1 MTSIGDR
8 PESIAA
14 QCAPVLER
22 VAEGVV
28 AFDADMNYTYLNSHA
43 AALLGRGVNDL
54 LGKNY
59 WTEYPEAR
67 GTVFANAYVEALRT
81 QRASTLEDYYA
92 PFDRWFEN
100 RIYPSEDGIS
110 IFFTDIT
117 ERKRADFLLSD
128 ERTIM
133 EMIAKGAPLAA
144 VLEEIT
150 VRIEKQRRDMLSTIL
165 LVDPDGVHMRHGAA
179 PSMSATFLE
188 AIDGQ
193 PMGPSAGS
201 CGTAAY
207 RGEAVFV
214 TDIAIDPL
222 WDDYREVA
230 LAEGLRASWSTPI
243 VSTYGKVLGT
253 FAMYYREP
261 RSPGDYDIRLIGMAT
276 HLAGIAIER
285 HQREESLREAQER
298 LELAVRSAD
307 IGLWDWDV
315 HSDQVIY
322 SPEWKSMLGYANGEI
337 SNTFSAWED
346 RLHPEDRLKA
356 VGVVERALEEHCPTY
371 RNEFRMRHRDGSYL
385 WILAQGSLFEDE
397 SGQPV
402 RLIGSHI
409 DITERKQAEEDLR
422 HYAADI
428 EVAYDAT
435 IDGWSRALDLRD
447 HETEGHSER
456 VTELTLQLARSCGM
470 NDEQLVSVR
479 RGALLHDIGK
489 MGVPDSI
496 LFKSGEL
503 TSEEWLLMRQ
513 HPALAYA
520 LLSPI
525 GYLAS
530 AVDIPYCHH
539 EWWDGTGY
547 PRGLRGDEIPL
558 AARLFAVIDVWDAL
572 RSDRPYRKAL
582 LEEEALGYIA
592 SLAGTHFD
600 PEVVEHFLNAQG

>member
-1 MTSIGDR
+1 
-8 PESIAA
+8 
-14 QCAPVLER
+14 
-22 VAEGVV
+22 
-28 AFDADMNYTYLNSHA
+28 MNYTYLNSHA
-43 AALLGRGVNDL
+43 ATLLGRSVDDL
-54 LGKNY
+54 VGKNY

-67 GTVFANAYVEALRT
+67 GTAFANSYVEALET

-117 ERKRADFLLSD
+117 DRKRAEFLLSH
-128 ERTIM
+128 ERNIL
-133 EMIAKGAPLAA
+133 EMIARGAPLSA

-150 VRIEKQRRDMLSTIL
+150 LRIEKQRSDMLSTIL
-165 LVDPDGVHMRHGAA
+165 LVDPDGIHMRHGAA
-179 PSMSATFLE
+179 PSMSATFIE

-207 RGEAVFV
+207 RREAVFV

-222 WDDYREVA
+222 WADYRDLA
-230 LAEGLRASWSTPI
+230 LAEGLRACWSTPI
-243 VSTYGKVLGT
+243 MSAQGKVLGT

-261 RSPGDYDIRLIGMAT
+261 RSPGDYDIKLIGVAT

-285 HQREESLREAQER
+285 DQREQSLREARER

-307 IGLWDWDV
+307 VGLWDWQV
-315 HSDQVIY
+315 GTDQVVY
-322 SPEWKSMLGYANGEI
+322 SPEWKSLLGYSDDEI
-337 SNTFSAWED
+337 SDTISEWEA
-346 RLHPEDRLKA
+346 RLHPEDRAKA
-356 VGVVERALEEHCPTY
+356 TEVVGRALEEHRSTY
-371 RNEFRMRHRDGSYL
+371 RNEFRMRHKDGSYR

-397 SGQPV
+397 SGQPA
-402 RLIGSHI
+402 RMIGSHI

-422 HYAADI
+422 RYATELEA
-428 EVAYDAT
+428 AYDAT

-456 VTELTLQLARSCGM
+456 VTELTLRLARSGGM
-470 NDEQLVSVR
+470 SEEQLVDVR

-496 LFKSGEL
+496 LLKGGEL
-503 TSEEWLLMRQ
+503 TDEEWLIMRQ
-513 HPALAYA
+513 HPALAYK

-525 GYLAS
+525 DYLAS

-539 EWWDGTGY
+539 EWWDGSGY

-558 AARLFAVIDVWDAL
+558 AARLFAVVDVWDAL
-572 RSDRPYRKAL
+572 RSDRPYRVAWP
-582 LEEEALGYIA
+582 EAEALEYVA
-592 SLAGTHFD
+592 SLAGTHLD
-600 PEVVEHFLNAQG
+600 PALVELFVTGRH